1 MLTFRSCLL
10 AMLLGSLC
18 WFEFGQDYSATEFG
32 QIARDQTD
40 PRPPRRILII
50 GNSRT
55 SHNDMP
61 GMLRH
66 IADSAGASQK
76 YEILLIAPDGS
87 SFESLSQDWRVQ
99 REVVRPWDDVVFQGE
114 SRGQSS
120 ENQATN
126 FMSHGLSL
134 LQSVHPRSGQS
145 ELIVNW
151 AYDRSL
157 YTNDESRA
165 DHYQKIQ
172 KDHLELARRSNA
184 LPVNVGN
191 LWEYLRQSQPEIAL
205 TEDGNHPTV
214 AASYFVAL
222 CLYEAL
228 SGSDAARVSWAPERL
243 SSITASNIRNVV
255 SLHRNEI

>member
-1 MLTFRSCLL
+1 LLLT
-10 AMLLGSLC
+10 GLC
-18 WFEFGQDYSATEFG
+18 WFQFGQDHSARELWR
-32 QIARDQTD
+32 IVIDQTD
-40 PRPPRRILII
+40 PRPPRHILII

-55 SHNDMP
+55 SRHDMS

-66 IADSAGASQK
+66 IADSAGSPQK

-99 REVVRPWDDVVFQGE
+99 REIARPWDDAMFQGE

-120 ENQATN
+120 EELAAS
-126 FMSHGLSL
+126 FMTHGSSL
-134 LQSVHPRSGQS
+134 MQSVHPRSGHP

-151 AYDRSL
+151 AYDRRL
-157 YTNDESRA
+157 YDSDEDRA
-165 DHYQKIQ
+165 GHYQRMQ
-172 KDHLELARRSNA
+172 KDHMELARQADA
-184 LPVNVGN
+184 LPVNVGR
-191 LWEYLRQSQPEIAL
+191 LWEDLRQSQPDLAL

-228 SGSDAARVSWAPERL
+228 SGSDVSRVSWAPRSL
-243 SSITASNIRNVV
+243 SAETASEIRNVANQ
-255 SLHRNEI
+255 HRNEL